1 MWVPRDREL
10 ILKSRRRGFDPRVML
25 TSPTQVAFRLFGQ
38 LVAALL
44 GLVALVLRAVTWVV
58 TLGGATRSRRVAK
71 PRADA
76 EIFEDVEFL
85 EDDEEPADDAPIDE
99 EVDVTAT

>member
-1 MWVPRDREL
+1 
-10 ILKSRRRGFDPRVML
+10 ML

-76 EIFEDVEFL
+76 EIFEDIEIFDDD
-85 EDDEEPADDAPIDE
+85 EDDEEPVDDAAIDE
-99 EVDVTAT
+99 EADVTAT